1 MPYSYR
7 VSKTALRRIQEAASF
22 LEEQYTGYALEF
34 DQELQAC
41 IQQLTLLPESAPPLY
56 ANRRRFYLQRFKYH
70 VICSVHP
77 DRQEIVIHTV
87 VHYSRN
93 AKKWREK

>member
-1 MPYSYR
+1 MPYTYR
-7 VSKTALRRIQEAASF
+7 VSKTALHRIQEAASF
-22 LEEQYTGYALEF
+22 LEEQRTGYALEF

-41 IQQLTLLPESAPPLY
+41 IHQLTEFPESAPPLY
-56 ANRRRFYLQRFKYH
+56 ANRRRFYLQHFKYH
-70 VICSVHP
+70 VIYSVHH

-87 VHYSRN
+87 VHHSRS